1 LTQNH
6 NFAKRQPLFV
16 HKLILTNFKNY
27 AFQEFEL
34 SQAINCFTGNNGM
47 GKTNILDAIYYLCMS
62 KSYFLASDKNI
73 VRHGEDFFRLVGEFD
88 VDEKQE
94 KIVAKVIPG
103 KRKEL
108 ERNDKPYQK
117 LSEHIGLLPV
127 VIVTPDDTSI
137 ATEGSEV
144 RRRFLD
150 NTLSQLNKR
159 YLEELILY
167 NKVLRQRN
175 AALKSFAEN
184 GSYQRDL
191 IKVYDQQLLAPATF
205 IFEQRN
211 TFLKHFIPILKAVH
225 LEISGDT
232 EQVGCVY
239 RSQLNEM
246 SLELLLDQNSEK
258 DRILQRTTCGIHR
271 DDLVF
276 TLAGNPL
283 KRFASQGQLKTFT
296 LALKIAQYQML
307 KFEKKKPPLLLLD
320 DIFDKLDAQRVKFLL
335 QLLIR
340 QDFGQIFI
348 TDTHPDRVTQIIEK
362 TGADFRKFHI
372 SHGTASPV

>member
-1 LTQNH
+1 M
-6 NFAKRQPLFV
+6 FV
-16 HKLILTNFKNY
+16 HRLILTNFKNY
-27 AFQEFEL
+27 AFQPFEL
-34 SQAINCFTGNNGM
+34 SPAINCFTGNNGM

-62 KSYFLASDKNI
+62 KSYFLASDRNI
-73 VRHGEDFFRLVGEFD
+73 VRHGEDFFRLEGIFD
-88 VDEKQE
+88 LDGKAE

-103 KRKEL
+103 KKKEL

-127 VIVTPDDTSI
+127 VIVTPDDTAI
-137 ATEGSEV
+137 ATEGSEE
-144 RRRFLD
+144 RRRFID

-167 NKVLRQRN
+167 NKLLKQRN
-175 AALKSFAEN
+175 SVLKSFGEK
-184 GSYQRDL
+184 GGYQRDL
-191 IKVYDQQLLAPATF
+191 ISVYDQQMLGPANY
-205 IFEQRN
+205 IHEQRKV
-211 TFLKHFIPILKAVH
+211 FLEQFTPILTNVH
-225 LEISGDT
+225 HEISGKT
-232 EQVGCVY
+232 EEVNCEY
-239 RSQLNEM
+239 KSQLNDM
-246 SLELLLDQNSEK
+246 SLELLFDQNSEK
-258 DRILQRTTCGIHR
+258 DRILQRTTCGVHR

-276 TLAGNPL
+276 SLSGKPL

-307 KFEKKKPPLLLLD
+307 KFEKKKPPILLLD

-362 TGADFRKFHI
+362 TEADFRKFHI
-372 SHGTASPV
+372 SQGTATLV